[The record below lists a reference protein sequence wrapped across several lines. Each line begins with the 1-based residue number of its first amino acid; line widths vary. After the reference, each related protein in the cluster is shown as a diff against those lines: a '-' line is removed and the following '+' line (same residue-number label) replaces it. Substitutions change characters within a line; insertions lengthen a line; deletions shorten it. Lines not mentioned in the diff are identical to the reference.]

1 MKTFFR
7 NTLALLT
14 IALLMAACA
23 TTKQPLQPQKP
34 VHTTAQT
41 KRATLKVESAGNKLS
56 VGCQL
61 QTVFDSVC
69 VVSIQPI
76 SGMEMY
82 AMHATPSQ
90 ILVIDRMHKRY
101 ALTDYATINAILTP
115 KIDFRQLQ
123 NMVSGIEL
131 PQGIL
136 TLTKHFAAGKHEAD
150 LSLTFPEIR
159 YDQPLTVR
167 PQNISKYSKTDLKTL
182 LKSLL

>member
-1 MKTFFR
+1 
-7 NTLALLT
+7 
-14 IALLMAACA
+14 
-23 TTKQPLQPQKP
+23 
-34 VHTTAQT
+34 
-41 KRATLKVESAGNKLS
+41 
-56 VGCQL
+56 
-61 QTVFDSVC
+61 
-69 VVSIQPI
+69 
-76 SGMEMY
+76 
-82 AMHATPSQ
+82 MHATPSQ

-123 NMVSGIEL
+123 NIVSGIEL

-136 TLTKHFAAGKHEAD
+136 TLTNQAD
-150 LSLTFPEIR
+150 ISLTFPEIR